1 MMDAV
6 FHPDDRARAIGAWAG
21 LTAVAAA
28 VGPPV
33 GGSLT
38 EALSWRAVFLINLP
52 VGAFVI
58 VAAVVKVPESRD
70 PTRAGGL
77 DLPGAALATLAIAGL
92 CFALIQA
99 SGGLTPAVITAAAVS
114 LTAAVGFAAVE
125 RRRSHPV
132 LPPELFRS
140 RQFARATAL
149 PLVTYAAPGG
159 RIVLFAAFLP

>member
-28 VGPPV
+28 VVPPA
-33 GGSLT
+33 GGYRT
-38 EALSWRAVFLINLP
+38 DARSWRAVFLINLP

-58 VAAVVKVPESRD
+58 AAAVAKVPESRD

-99 SGGLTPAVITAAAVS
+99 SGGLTPAVITAPAVS
-114 LTAAVGFAAVE
+114 
-125 RRRSHPV
+125 P
-132 LPPELFRS
+132 
-140 RQFARATAL
+140 ATAGAL
-149 PLVTYAAPGG
+149 SALDG
-159 RIVLFAAFLP
+159 RRAHPM